1 MIYLDNAATTRLCD
15 EALRSMQPYL
25 GESFFNANSSYA
37 EARIIKK
44 AVEDAREKMAGMI
57 GADSSYIY
65 FTSGGSESDSWIIL
79 GTAMH
84 YISNKES
91 VHIIVSKVEHHAVLN
106 SCKMA
111 ELLGASITYLDVDKY
126 GRVDQDSLINA
137 IRPDTR
143 LISVMLVNN
152 ELGTINDIGALCK
165 AVKQYNENIIFH
177 TDAVQAFGNI
187 PIDVKELGIDALSLS
202 GHKFNGPKGIGL
214 LYCKSMDKISSIILG
229 GEQESGRRGGT
240 TNSAGIIGMAAAGEH
255 AISCMDIK
263 KKKCHILRNEL
274 IKILSNSDI
283 EFEINGIDI
292 NDNSLYENSD
302 NNWPGILNIN
312 FGNISGE
319 RLISLLEH
327 DGILCSKA
335 AACDG
340 NGRGNDESRSHVLKA
355 IGLDD
360 SRVDSSVRLS
370 FGIDNEVEDVKYA
383 SKKIIERVNLLK
395 LMG

>member
-15 EALRSMQPYL
+15 EALQSMQPYL

-37 EARIIKK
+37 EARIVKK

-57 GADSSYIY
+57 GADSSDIY

-111 ELLGASITYLDVDKY
+111 ELLGASITYLDVDECGCVGQNY
-126 GRVDQDSLINA
+126 LLDA

-143 LISVMLVNN
+143 LVSIMLVNN
-152 ELGTINDIGALCK
+152 EIGTINDIGMLCG
-165 AVKQYNENIIFH
+165 AVKKCNKNILFH

-202 GHKFNGPKGIGL
+202 GHKFHGPKGTGI
-214 LYCKSMDKISSIILG
+214 LYCKSMDKLSSIILG
-229 GEQESGRRGGT
+229 GEQENGRRGGT
-240 TNSAGIIGMAAAGEH
+240 INSAGIIGMAAAGER
-255 AISCMDIK
+255 ALSCMEAK
-263 KKKCHILRNEL
+263 RNKCHVLRNEL
-274 IKILSNSDI
+274 IRILTDSDI
-283 EFEINGIDI
+283 EFEINGIDENI
-292 NDNSLYENSD
+292 NSLNDNSD
-302 NNWPGILNIN
+302 NLWPGILNIC
-312 FGNISGE
+312 FGHISGE

-340 NGRGNDESRSHVLKA
+340 YGRGIDESRSHVLKA

-360 SRVDSSVRLS
+360 YRIDSSIRIS
-370 FGIDNEVEDVKYA
+370 FGLDVEVEDIKYT